1 MKVSDF
7 KAVIISSS
15 KTVESV
21 STIVIK
27 DDGTAFANGFGH
39 IIDFDYQEFSDHG
52 YCKGKIT
59 SYEYVHVF
67 MLNEY
72 LYAKLIDVFGK
83 DNANRIIS
91 NFFTQIEWDEAL
103 EDDNVTSAIMMM
115 FYASLYKT
123 ANELENIQ
131 EETGSK
137 LVHTRDFKLGLTIN
151 E

>member
-15 KTVESV
+15 KTIESI

-27 DDGTAFANGFGH
+27 DDGTAVANGFGH

-52 YCKGKIT
+52 YCKGK
-59 SYEYVHVF
+59 YENTHVF

-72 LYAKLIDVFGK
+72 LYAKLIDVFDK
-83 DNANRIIS
+83 DNANRIIC
-91 NFFTQIEWDEAL
+91 NFFTQIEWDNAL
-103 EDDNVTSAIMMM
+103 EDDNVASAVMSM

-131 EETGSK
+131 EEIGSK

>member
-1 MKVSDF
+1 MKVSNF

-15 KTVESV
+15 KTVESI

-27 DDGTAFANGFGH
+27 DDGVAVANGFGH
-39 IIDFDYQEFSDHG
+39 IIDFDYQAFIDHG
-52 YCKGKIT
+52 YCKGKIN
-59 SYEYVHVF
+59 SYEYAHVF

-72 LYAKLIDVFGK
+72 LYVKLIDVFDK
-83 DNANRIIS
+83 DNANRIIC
-91 NFFTQIEWDEAL
+91 NFFSQIDWDKAL
-103 EDDNVTSAIMMM
+103 EDDNMTSAIMLM

>member
-1 MKVSDF
+1 MKVSNF

-27 DDGTAFANGFGH
+27 DDGTAVAHGFGH

-52 YCKGKIT
+52 YCKGKIN
-59 SYEYVHVF
+59 SYEYAHVF

-72 LYAKLIDVFGK
+72 LYAKLIDVFDK

-91 NFFTQIEWDEAL
+91 NFFTQIEWDKAL
-103 EDDNVTSAIMMM
+103 EDDNVTSAIMLM

>member
-15 KTVESV
+15 KTVESI

-27 DDGTAFANGFGH
+27 DDGTAVANGFGH

-59 SYEYVHVF
+59 SYEYAHVF

-72 LYAKLIDVFGK
+72 LYAKLIDVFDK

-103 EDDNVTSAIMMM
+103 EDDNVASAIMLM